1 MTGVSVAIAAA
12 LSIRI
17 LMSKDSAPRP
27 LRIHYS
33 EAFCLPDGPETVTK
47 SRLVAEAVR
56 RHLPAVEIVAPVPA
70 TKQELLAVHDEPYL
84 DGVFG
89 ADGGSTA
96 VGEWSEPLLAS
107 ILATTGGVRDAV
119 EEALRSGRSGSL
131 SSGLHHAGR
140 SYGAGYCTLNGLA
153 LAVVRAL
160 ERVPSVGVL
169 DLDAHCGGGTAD
181 ILADDPRVRLVDVS
195 VSSFDRWTPSD
206 PRRHHL
212 RIVKRPDQYL
222 EAVDE
227 ALARLEGTAFL
238 VYNAGMDA
246 HGDAGGLEGIDTAI
260 IRERERRVVAWADS
274 RRVPIIF
281 ALAGGYRW
289 DGLTLEQVADLHLE
303 TVRAFAA

>member
-1 MTGVSVAIAAA
+1 MKS
-12 LSIRI
+12 S
-17 LMSKDSAPRP
+17 SAPRP

-33 EAFCLPDGPETVTK
+33 EAFCLPSGPETVTK
-47 SRLVAEAVR
+47 SRLVAQAVR
-56 RHLPAVEIVAPVPA
+56 RHLPSVEIVAPAPA
-70 TKQELLAVHDEPYL
+70 TKEELLAVHEASYL
-84 DGVFG
+84 EKVFG

-96 VGEWSEPLLAS
+96 LGEWSEPLLAS

-119 EEALRSGRSGSL
+119 DEALRSGRSGSL

-140 SYGAGYCTLNGLA
+140 SYGTGYCTLNGLA

-181 ILADDPRVRLVDVS
+181 ILAQDPRVRLVDVS
-195 VSSFDRWTPSD
+195 VSSFDQWTPSD

-227 ALARLEGTAFL
+227 ALGRLEGVSFL
-238 VYNAGMDA
+238 IYNAGMDA
-246 HGDAGGLEGIDTAI
+246 HGEAGGLEGVDTAI
-260 IRERERRVVAWADS
+260 IRERERRVVAWAES
-274 RRVPIIF
+274 RHVPVIF

-289 DGLTLEQVADLHLE
+289 AGLTLEQVADLHLE
-303 TVRAFAA
+303 TVKAFAA